1 MTTFT
6 GEVRIRQDETDYTAC
21 VCAVFL
27 IIIIVAMIIGAFGAG
42 ILTGMQINRKE
53 YERRDAIRL
62 IHDLEKHGGQME

>member
-6 GEVRIRQDETDYTAC
+6 GKVRRNEAEYTAEQ
-21 VCAVFL
+21 FTGLL
-27 IIIIVAMIIGAFGAG
+27 IIMTAAVLIGAFAAG
-42 ILTGMQINRKE
+42 ILTGMLINRKE

>member
-6 GEVRIRQDETDYTAC
+6 GKVRRHETEYTAEQ
-21 VCAVFL
+21 FTGLL
-27 IIIIVAMIIGAFGAG
+27 IIMVTTILIGAFAAG
-42 ILTGMQINRKE
+42 ILTGMLINRKE

>member
-6 GEVRIRQDETDYTAC
+6 GEVTIRQNEPDHTAH

-27 IIIIVAMIIGAFGAG
+27 IIVIAAMVISAFGAG
-42 ILTGMQINRKE
+42 ILTGMMINKKE